1 MAAKDVKFGNDAR
14 VKMLRGVNVLADAVK
29 VTLGPKGRNV
39 VLDKSF
45 GAPTITKD
53 GVSVAREIELED
65 KFENMGAQMVKE
77 VASKANDAAGDGTT
91 TATVLAQA
99 IITEGLKA
107 VAAGMNPMD
116 LKRGIDKAVA
126 SAVEELKAL
135 SVPCSDS
142 KAIAQVGTI
151 SANSDETVGKLIAE
165 AMDKVG
171 KEGVIT
177 VEDGTGLEDELD
189 VVEGMQFDRGYL
201 SPYFINKP
209 ETGAVELESPFILLA
224 DKKISNIREMLPVL
238 EAVAK
243 AGKPLVIIAEDVE
256 GEALATLVVNTMRGI
271 VKVAAVK
278 APGFGDRRKAML
290 QDIATLTGGTVI
302 SEEIGMELE
311 KATLEDLGQAKRV
324 VINKDTTTI
333 IDGVGEEAAIQ
344 GRVGQIRKQIEEATS
359 DYDREKLQERVAK
372 LAGGVA
378 VIKVGA
384 ATEVEMK
391 EKKARVD
398 DALHAT
404 RAAVEEGVVAGGG
417 VALVRVAAKLAGLTA
432 QNEDQNVGIKVA
444 LRAME
449 APLRQIVSNAGEEP
463 SVVANKVKAG
473 EGNYGYNAAT
483 EEYGN
488 MIDFGILD
496 PTKVTRSALQ
506 YAASVAGLMITTECM
521 VTDLP
526 KGDAPDLGAAGM
538 GGMGGMGGMIPFDA
552 HGTFT
557 HHLAAFGPDLAN
569 LQIVR
574 QYQKIRVASGRYPS
588 LMLQPEKRRHVSR
601 KGKKRLFQRQLMS
614 ADQLLQ
620 RFEQGFETRHAHTH
634 QIAALIKFRLT
645 AVAVRTERKPVKRHL
660 RLAGHHDGA
669 GGVNRFTDAG
679 RDVDKAA
686 FAGIAQRGKE
696 QRPGAVYVRWQ
707 QFHAGNVGV
716 IQDAK

>member
-14 VKMLRGVNVLADAVK
+14 VKMLKGVNVLADAVK

-39 VLDKSF
+39 ILDKSF

-99 IITEGLKA
+99 IVNEGLKA

-116 LKRGIDKAVA
+116 LKRGIDKAV
-126 SAVEELKAL
+126 SAVVSELKNL
-135 SVPCSDS
+135 SKPCETA
-142 KAIAQVGTI
+142 KEIEQVGTI
-151 SANSDETVGKLIAE
+151 SANSDSIVGQLIAQ
-165 AMDKVG
+165 AMEKVG

-209 ETGAVELESPFILLA
+209 ETATVELDNPYLLLV
-224 DKKISNIREMLPVL
+224 DKKISNIRELLPVL
-238 EAVAK
+238 EGVAK
-243 AGKPLVIIAEDVE
+243 AGKPLLIIAEDVE

-290 QDIATLTGGTVI
+290 QDIAILTSGTVI

-324 VINKDTTTI
+324 VINKDNTTI
-333 IDGVGEEAAIQ
+333 IDGIGDESQIKD
-344 GRVGQIRKQIEEATS
+344 RVAQIRQQIEESTS
-359 DYDREKLQERVAK
+359 DYDKEKLQERVAK

-391 EKKARVD
+391 EKKDRVD

-404 RAAVEEGVVAGGG
+404 RAAVEEGIVAGGG
-417 VALVRVAAKLAGLTA
+417 VALVRAAAKVAASLKGD
-432 QNEDQNVGIKVA
+432 NEEQNVGIKLA

-449 APLRQIVSNAGEEP
+449 APLRQIVTNSGEEA
-463 SVVANKVKAG
+463 SVVASAVKNG
-473 EGNYGYNAAT
+473 EGNFGYNAGT
-483 EEYGN
+483 EQYGD
-488 MIDFGILD
+488 MIEMGILD

-506 YAASVAGLMITTECM
+506 FAASVAGLMITTECM

-526 KGDAPDLGAAGM
+526 KDDKADLGAAGM
-538 GGMGGMGGMIPFDA
+538 GGMGGMGGM
-552 HGTFT
+552 
-557 HHLAAFGPDLAN
+557 
-569 LQIVR
+569 
-574 QYQKIRVASGRYPS
+574 
-588 LMLQPEKRRHVSR
+588 M
-601 KGKKRLFQRQLMS
+601 
-614 ADQLLQ
+614 
-620 RFEQGFETRHAHTH
+620 
-634 QIAALIKFRLT
+634 
-645 AVAVRTERKPVKRHL
+645 
-660 RLAGHHDGA
+660 
-669 GGVNRFTDAG
+669 
-679 RDVDKAA
+679 
-686 FAGIAQRGKE
+686 
-696 QRPGAVYVRWQ
+696 
-707 QFHAGNVGV
+707 
-716 IQDAK
+716 